1 MNEHGARAGALETAQ
16 AAPALVF
23 DLTDLVMLL
32 HRKAGV
38 GGIARVVLEILRH
51 ITDRA
56 DAEGMALVFLHPAR
70 GAYAAID
77 PAAVAQAL
85 EQPAALIHGLGL
97 ADAYFPINE
106 LKYRG
111 RPLRAWYRRWRRYL
125 RFRRKVRHVPPPGE
139 SRPAG
144 WALREGGLP
153 LGRVRLVVLGTAWAL
168 DDHPARLREIAAR
181 GDVEIVLLVHDL
193 IPFADPPM
201 DVDNPEFRDWF
212 ARMALLVRR
221 YVSVSAFTGREIAA
235 RVPALGGHVDRLD
248 IVPLAH
254 VFDYDGEIGPAG
266 IDGEYVLTIG
276 SLGYPRKNF
285 PRLMQ
290 AWARLHERL
299 GESLPKLVIAGSH
312 GGKSALLDAFLAR
325 HPQMRGVIELVERP
339 DDARLA
345 ALYRHCLFSVYPS
358 LFEGW
363 GLPVGESAWF
373 GRFCVASHASS
384 IPEVVGAAADYF
396 DPNAVEDM
404 ADTLERP
411 IRDRDYL
418 RAREAEVAALHLRT
432 WDEVARD
439 LVAALRAQ

>member
-1 MNEHGARAGALETAQ
+1 MNEHGAPAAQ
-16 AAPALVF
+16 PMPAPPAPALVF

-51 ITDRA
+51 VAARA
-56 DAEGMALVFLHPAR
+56 DAEGMALVFHHPTR
-70 GAYAAID
+70 GIYVAID
-77 PAAVAQAL
+77 PAVVSQAL
-85 EQPAALIHGLGL
+85 EEPAALIHGLGL

-111 RPLRAWYRRWRRYL
+111 RPLRAWYRRWRRHM
-125 RFRRKVRHVPPPGE
+125 RFRRKVRHVPPRGE
-139 SRPAG
+139 TRPAG
-144 WALREGGLP
+144 WALRDWRLP
-153 LGRVRLVVLGTAWAL
+153 QGPVRLAVLGTAWAL
-168 DDHPARLREIAAR
+168 DDHPMRLRELAAQ
-181 GDVEIVLLVHDL
+181 GDVEVVLLVHDL

-212 ARMALLVRR
+212 AAMAVLVRR
-221 YVSVSAFTGREIAA
+221 YLSVSAYTGREIAV

-248 IVPLAH
+248 VVPLAH
-254 VFDYDGEIGPAG
+254 VFDYEGEAGPAG
-266 IDGEYVLTIG
+266 IAGEYVLTIG

-285 PRLMQ
+285 LRLME
-290 AWARLHERL
+290 AWALLHARL
-299 GESLPKLVIAGSH
+299 GAELPKLVIAGSH
-312 GGKSALLDAFLAR
+312 GGKSALLDSFLAR
-325 HPQMRGVIELVERP
+325 HPALAGHIALVDRP

-345 ALYRHCLFSVYPS
+345 GLYKHCLFSVYPS

-396 DPNAVEDM
+396 DPNSAQDM
-404 ADTLERP
+404 ADKLERP
-411 IRDRDYL
+411 MRDRDYL